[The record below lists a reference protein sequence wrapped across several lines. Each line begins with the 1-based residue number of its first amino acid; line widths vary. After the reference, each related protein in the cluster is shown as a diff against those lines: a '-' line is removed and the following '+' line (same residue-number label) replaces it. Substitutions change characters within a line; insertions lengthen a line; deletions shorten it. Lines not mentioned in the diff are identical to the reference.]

1 MLEIGS
7 KIQDFTIPT
16 DRGHFSLSDYQGRN
30 IVLFF
35 FPRADTSGCTK
46 EALAFTSLL
55 AEFDAANT
63 VVIGISKDTP
73 EKQAKFRAKHNLE
86 CILGADNETDICEQ
100 FGIWVEKS
108 MYGKKYFGINRSTF
122 ILDKKGKILR
132 SWSKVK
138 VKDHVEEVIS
148 FIKDNKL

>member
-35 FPRADTSGCTK
+35 FPRADTSGCSK
-46 EALAFTSLL
+46 EAVAFTSLL

-108 MYGKKYFGINRSTF
+108 MYGRSYMGIERSTF
-122 ILDKKGKILR
+122 LIDPDSKITKIWR
-132 SWSKVK
+132 KVK
-138 VKDHVEEVIS
+138 VPGHAEDVLAQVQAGG
-148 FIKDNKL
+148 

>member
-46 EALAFTSLL
+46 EAVAFTSLL

-86 CILGADNETDICEQ
+86 CILGADNETNICEQ

-108 MYGKKYFGINRSTF
+108 MYGRKYMGIQRTTF
-122 ILDKKGKILR
+122 FINKNGEIKFI
-132 SWSKVK
+132 WPKVK
-138 VKDHVEEVIS
+138 VNGHAEDVLKKVKEL
-148 FIKDNKL
+148 N

>member
-46 EALAFTSLL
+46 EAMAFTSLL

-86 CILGADNETDICEQ
+86 CLLGADNETDICEQ
-100 FGIWVEKS
+100 FGSWVEKS
-108 MYGKKYFGINRSTF
+108 MYGRSYMGIERSTF
-122 ILDKKGKILR
+122 LIDPDGKITKIWR
-132 SWSKVK
+132 KVK
-138 VKDHVEEVIS
+138 VPGHAEDVLAQVQAGG
-148 FIKDNKL
+148 